1 MDAHA
6 TLPIPRTQSIPHGD
20 RTPADA
26 PCPARM
32 LGPRQRRQLAVAI
45 LAGAQTISETAR
57 QHQVSRKFLHRQ
69 AHTADQALDQAF
81 APSQPADDVLF
92 YVPVTKRWIEQLVL
106 ALVLVCHSSLRGV
119 VELLADLFDYPIALG
134 TVHNIV
140 QSAVP
145 QARRL
150 NAQYDLSAVTLGAH
164 DEIFQADTPVLVGVD
179 TASTFCYLLSPE
191 QHLDADTWGVRLL
204 ELRDRGFAP
213 DAVVADGG
221 VSLRAGHAL
230 ALVDVPCRADLFHLL
245 RDGTELTTF
254 LENRAYNALANCERL
269 RQKGQ
274 RYERR
279 EGRKLLGV
287 GRELYNARAECDAAI
302 GLYDD
307 VTVLLDWLRA
317 DVLAVAGPCVAQ
329 RRELYDFVLAELE
342 ARMEACA
349 HRLKPICRVLRKHR
363 DDFLAFA
370 LAQDEALRCLGEEL
384 HLAPGLL
391 RRVLA
396 LLCRGVG
403 HPQSRAEE
411 QALRACLR
419 GRYFEVCE
427 AVAPLVRGTVRSSSL
442 AENLNSR
449 LRGYFFLRRQLGG
462 EYLSL
467 LQFFLNHRALT
478 RSARPERVGRTPAEL
493 LTGQAH
499 LHWLSLL
506 GYTRFARR

>member
-1 MDAHA
+1 MDAQA
-6 TLPIPRTQSIPHGD
+6 TLPFPRTQSARPLDH
-20 RTPADA
+20 RPASA
-26 PCPARM
+26 PCPART
-32 LGPRQRRQLAVAI
+32 LAPHQRRDLAVAI
-45 LAGAQTISETAR
+45 LAGAQTVSDLAR
-57 QHQVSRKFLHRQ
+57 QEHVSRKFLHRQ
-69 AHTADQALDQAF
+69 ADTAEQALDQAF
-81 APSQPADDVLF
+81 APSPPADDVLF
-92 YVPVTKRWIEQLVL
+92 YLPVTKHWIEQLVL
-106 ALVLVCHSSLRGV
+106 ALIFVCHSSYRGV

-150 NAQYDLSAVTLGAH
+150 NAQYDLSAVKLGAH

-204 ELRDRGFAP
+204 ELRDRGFVPQAT
-213 DAVVADGG
+213 VADGG

-230 ALVDVPCRADLFHLL
+230 ALPEVPCWADLFHLL

-254 LENRAYNALANCERL
+254 LENRAYSALAACERL
-269 RQKGQ
+269 RKKGQ
-274 RYERR
+274 RYEYR
-279 EGRKLLGV
+279 EGRKLRGV
-287 GRELYNARAECDAAI
+287 GRELYCARAECDAAI
-302 GLYDD
+302 QLYDE
-307 VTVLLDWLRA
+307 VAVLLDWLRA

-349 HRLKPICRVLRKHR
+349 HRLKPVCRVLRKHR

-370 LAQDEALRCLGEEL
+370 EAQDHALSRLGEEL
-384 HLAPGLL
+384 QLAPGLL

-411 QALRACLR
+411 QALRESLR

-449 LRGYFFLRRQLGG
+449 LRGYFFLRRQLG
-462 EYLSL
+462 EKYLGL
-467 LQFFLNHRALT
+467 LQFFLNHRALA
-478 RSARPERVGRTPAEL
+478 RSECPERVGRTPAEL

-506 GYTRFARR
+506 GYTRFARP